1 MKKAKNKIKKEK
13 NKTTKTQQKKQEKIN
28 LDNEIIIGLTPK
40 KEPSKNSKGNKKTKN
55 IKKTKKSKK
64 NVQKNHKEKTNKKQK
79 SSFKFIK
86 WTSLFIFLI
95 LAIILFIKSPIFNI
109 KEIKVI
115 NNNKISSEEIIKL
128 STLELGNN
136 MFKYQN
142 RTIKNGIKTNA
153 YIENV
158 KVKRAINGIVTLE
171 IEERKPTYMLK
182 FANAYV
188 YINNQG
194 YMLEMTQTPIEVPM
208 IIGFET
214 PTEEIKEGNRL
225 CIKDLEK
232 LEDVIK
238 IMNSA
243 GETALSNK
251 ITSVDITNKN
261 NYKLIID
268 SENKTVQFGDTT
280 NINVKLLKI
289 YEILEKEKGVSGE
302 IYFQDAERTIFKENV

>member
-1 MKKAKNKIKKEK
+1 MKKAKNTIKNEK

-40 KEPSKNSKGNKKTKN
+40 KEPSKNSKGNKKNKN
-55 IKKTKKSKK
+55 IKKTKESKK